1 MSSYTKRAL
10 IYLFA
15 LFLHI
20 CCHLRT
26 FVVMQEM
33 LRFIRFGSQKTLN
46 LGLRAKNTEFAAL
59 VTVTM
64 ATAMTMISRGDSQEA
79 CTLTMTMTM
88 TTLMT
93 MTMIPR
99 KLALCRMAK
108 QGSTTWAAHFV
119 RFPSI
124 LYDDDDDDNNEDNND
139 DDDAEENAQDVQAKL
154 QWATSSGDFSDN

>member
-79 CTLTMTMTM
+79 CTLTMTMT
-88 TTLMT
+88 TLMT

-119 RFPSI
+119 RFPFI
-124 LYDDDDDDNNEDNND
+124 LKDDDDDDNHH
-139 DDDAEENAQDVQAKL
+139 DDDAEENVQDVQAKL
-154 QWATSSGDFSDN
+154 QWATSSGDLSDD